1 MTSADEFVLQ
11 LLTDKGIVESTAIE
25 DARVKAAE
33 QGSDGNPAT
42 AALDLL
48 VTENIVTQVQIAQAL
63 AEEFNMD
70 FVYLAYIRVSNEE
83 LELLP

>member
-11 LLTDKGIVESTAIE
+11 LLTDKGIVESAAIE
-25 DARVKAAE
+25 DAHVKAAE
-33 QGSDGNPAT
+33 QGGDGNPDT

-48 VTENIVTQVQIAQAL
+48 VTGNIVTQVQIAKAL

-70 FVYLAYIRVSNEE
+70 FVDLADIRVSNEA
-83 LELLP
+83 

>member
-11 LLTDKGIVESTAIE
+11 LLTDKGIVESAAIE

-33 QGSDGNPAT
+33 QGGDGNPDT

-48 VTENIVTQVQIAQAL
+48 VTENIVTSADCPSAGRRVQHG
-63 AEEFNMD
+63 F
-70 FVYLAYIRVSNEE
+70 R
-83 LELLP
+83 